1 MDSSFVFEV
10 PSDEEPEYEP
20 DEDEEEEEGEGEGAA
35 QTASQSPWDF
45 ASYSETVAEEHARR
59 STTSVDFKI
68 SKALEQRRLP
78 IPNQDDSSESESD
91 HQEDYTPEDADEAA
105 SVGGDRKSFFAPADG
120 ASFHANSFLELNL
133 SRPLLR
139 ACEALGYTKPTPIQ
153 AACIPIALTGR
164 DICGSAITGS
174 GKTAAFSL
182 PTLERLLF
190 RPKRVQAIRVLVL
203 TPTRELAVQ

>member
-20 DEDEEEEEGEGEGAA
+20 DEDEEEEEGEGEGEGAA

-68 SKALEQRRLP
+68 SKALEQRRLS

-91 HQEDYTPEDADEAA
+91 HQ
-105 SVGGDRKSFFAPADG
+105 V
-120 ASFHANSFLELNL
+120 NLFL
-133 SRPLLR
+133 S
-139 ACEALGYTKPTPIQ
+139 AFIVQ
-153 AACIPIALTGR
+153 IAL
-164 DICGSAITGS
+164 
-174 GKTAAFSL
+174 SL
-182 PTLERLLF
+182 RTLLS
-190 RPKRVQAIRVLVL
+190 V
-203 TPTRELAVQ
+203 